1 VDTIVAGGW
10 VLTMNPGR
18 EVYRAGA
25 IAIRDGLIVEVGQRA
40 DILARYTPTRLIDA
54 PDGVIIP
61 GMVNG
66 HRHLLC
72 CAKGAMP
79 EGGQTLNA
87 LRSFIYP
94 SFAAITEDDMHVF
107 ARHAAAEMIRFG
119 TTLFEEPGCNH
130 LDAVLEALAES
141 GIRARTGPWTWD
153 QAGPT
158 GDTDLPGWLRFDA
171 KTALRRLEDGIETV
185 RKFGN
190 PRIKDAVTIEGVGTA
205 SDELTRGAAE
215 LALEAQSLFVLH
227 KSTSER
233 EVELELAA
241 YGERPVAHMAAIGA
255 LNERTLLNHMTSLDD
270 NDVALVAAAG
280 VRISQN
286 PSSALKLAKGTTRTG
301 KWPELLA
308 AGVPMALG
316 TDAENVSNHTDICR
330 AMQLAALLP
339 RDARRDPRAV
349 TAEQAVEM
357 ATIGGATALL
367 LHNDVGSLEPGKQ
380 ADLVVFDTSD
390 FDWRPLHNPV
400 ANLVYGSTGH
410 SVDTVLIG
418 GDVVLAGKKLTTL
431 DEDQLR
437 EDVERVNR
445 RILAEIGIDPTPAW
459 PVLLAGRVGE
469 GVPEHQLVGLEQL
482 RVAGRVAGRG
492 TGGDGGSGEG
502 LQFGGGGGEE
512 VEERGGL
519 AVQVVLGP
527 HGGRDRGAVGTPGR
541 EVRAHRDDHIRG
553 LGVGGQPRDERGV
566 RLTAGLRLVRRQR
579 RRIEA
584 TSRGE
589 RGELPDGES
598 LAAGQHG
605 EELPRVRLRR
615 PGRQR
620 QEGTPVAGHDMRLLG
635 RDAGEHR
642 ARRLAGN
649 DQRHQPVV
657 RLAGLEGV
665 PYRGQQISH

>member
-1 VDTIVAGGW
+1 MSTTPTGVDTVVAGGW

-18 EVYRAGA
+18 EIYRAGA

-40 DILARYTPTRLIDA
+40 DILARYTAARLIDA

-94 SFAAITEDDMHVF
+94 RFAAITEDDMHVF

-153 QAGPT
+153 QDGPVKRAGE
-158 GDTDLPGWLRFDA
+158 A
-171 KTALRRLEDGIETV
+171 
-185 RKFGN
+185 
-190 PRIKDAVTIEGVGTA
+190 VGTPTCPAGCVSTRRPRCAGWRTA
-205 SDELTRGAAE
+205 SRRCASSVTPGSRTPSRSREWAPPPTSSPAGAAE
-215 LALEAQSLFVLH
+215 LAREAQSLFVLH

-233 EVELELAA
+233 EVELELAT
-241 YGERPVAHMAAIGA
+241 YGERPVAHMATIGA

-270 NDVALVAAAG
+270 NDVAVVAAAG
-280 VRISQN
+280 ARISQN
-286 PSSALKLAKGTTRTG
+286 PSSALKLAKGTTQTG

-445 RILAEIGIDPTPAW
+445 RILREIGIDPTPAW
-459 PVLLAGRVGE
+459 PVL
-469 GVPEHQLVGLEQL
+469 
-482 RVAGRVAGRG
+482 
-492 TGGDGGSGEG
+492 
-502 LQFGGGGGEE
+502 
-512 VEERGGL
+512 
-519 AVQVVLGP
+519 
-527 HGGRDRGAVGTPGR
+527 
-541 EVRAHRDDHIRG
+541 
-553 LGVGGQPRDERGV
+553 
-566 RLTAGLRLVRRQR
+566 
-579 RRIEA
+579 
-584 TSRGE
+584 
-589 RGELPDGES
+589 
-598 LAAGQHG
+598 
-605 EELPRVRLRR
+605 
-615 PGRQR
+615 
-620 QEGTPVAGHDMRLLG
+620 
-635 RDAGEHR
+635 
-642 ARRLAGN
+642 
-649 DQRHQPVV
+649 
-657 RLAGLEGV
+657 
-665 PYRGQQISH
+665 